1 MTSLRK
7 KILEGSTLTR
17 KKRFKDVMT
26 FHSEKKNKKGQT
38 YILFFF
44 LGWPPHPSFRWL
56 ENKSVKI
63 DEKSYDKN
71 SLLWFDLKLVK
82 NFQKISS
89 LEIRI

>member
-44 LGWPPHPSFRWL
+44 LLVWPPIPIIVVGWRMIRSVLESTDPGASGGEPSF
-56 ENKSVKI
+56 EIFN
-63 DEKSYDKN
+63 
-71 SLLWFDLKLVK
+71 LL
-82 NFQKISS
+82 
-89 LEIRI
+89 